1 MATNSSKRPRTIAKI
16 KMYFSKLSK
25 PPKFPAGPMV
35 SPKPGPT
42 LAKAVVAPDN
52 AVIKSNPHKERLR
65 VKITKKAKKQH
76 IIVIADR

>member
-1 MATNSSKRPRTIAKI
+1 
-16 KMYFSKLSK
+16 MYFSKLSR
-25 PPKFPAGPMV
+25 PPKFPVGPMV

-52 AVIKSNPHKERLR
+52 AVIKSSPHKERLR

-76 IIVIADR
+76 IIVTAERYIS